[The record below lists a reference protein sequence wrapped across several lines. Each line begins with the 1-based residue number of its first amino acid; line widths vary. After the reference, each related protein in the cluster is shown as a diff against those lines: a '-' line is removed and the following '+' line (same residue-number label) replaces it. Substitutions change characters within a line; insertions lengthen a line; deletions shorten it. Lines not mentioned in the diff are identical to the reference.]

1 MTVTDMLIN
10 VGSSTNHQDQS
21 IKLKSCA
28 AVNIKVKHLKILYQ
42 SLLNLSYKKRHPY
55 GYLRLIHLYLI

>member
-10 VGSSTNHQDQS
+10 LGSSTNHQDQS

-42 SLLNLSYKKRHPY
+42 SLLNLSYKKKTP
-55 GYLRLIHLYLI
+55 LRIS